1 MTSTLIPHSRPW
13 ITAEDVESI
22 ANLVKSGMIS
32 TGEVVERF
40 QNMLVSYVGAA
51 DGVLTRSGTQAI
63 AIGLISIG
71 VKKGDEVI
79 IPTYVCKN
87 VFDAVVYIGASPI
100 ICDTDKNGLID
111 YTSASRRMSQRV
123 KAIVAVHTF
132 GFPCNI
138 EELRQL
144 NIPILEDACQAF
156 GFKLGSKLAGTI
168 GDVGVFS
175 FHPTKCLT
183 SGEGGML
190 VSNNLEII
198 QRAREVLESTKFSL
212 ISGSVI
218 SDVNAS
224 LGISQLARYQTFL
237 DRRSFIKNL
246 YNNSLQTYL
255 INHPA
260 NMMDSLSFRYVF
272 RIKSEFEHVS
282 KYFSDNGVV
291 VRRGIDELIHRSVR
305 IPSSDY
311 QNSESL
317 FKENISIPFYPSL
330 TDDEVSQIC
339 LLLKEMF
346 SVVKV

>member
-1 MTSTLIPHSRPW
+1 MTLALVPHSRPW
-13 ITAEDVESI
+13 ITSKDVEYV
-22 ANLVKSGMIS
+22 ANFVKSGMIS

-40 QNMLVSYVGAA
+40 QNLLVGFVGSA

-63 AIGLISIG
+63 AIGLLSIG

-87 VFDAVVYIGASPI
+87 VFDAVVYIGASPV
-100 ICDTDKNGLID
+100 ICDTDQNGLID
-111 YTSASRRMSQRV
+111 YANASRKMSQKV

-132 GFPCNI
+132 GFACNI

-144 NIPILEDACQAF
+144 NVPILEDACQAF

-190 VSNNLEII
+190 VSDNFEII
-198 QRAREVLESTKFSL
+198 QRAREILESTKFGL
-212 ISGSVI
+212 NNGSVI

-224 LGISQLARYQTFL
+224 LGISQLTRYQTFL
-237 DRRSFIKNL
+237 DRRSFIKDL
-246 YNNSLQTYL
+246 YNDSLSSYL
-255 INHPA
+255 INYPT
-260 NMMDSLSFRYVF
+260 NIEDNLSFRYVF
-272 RIKSEFEHVS
+272 RMKSDFEHIS

-291 VRRGIDELIHRSVR
+291 VRRGVDQLLHRSVR
-305 IPSSDY
+305 IPSTDY
-311 QNSESL
+311 LNAENL
-317 FKENISIPFYPSL
+317 FEENISIPFYPSL
-330 TDDEVSQIC
+330 TDDEISRIC
-339 LLLKEMF
+339 LLLKEI
-346 SVVKV
+346 SNVDKI